1 MNLSQS
7 YLDLP
12 YEKKWEHLK
21 TTIVQRYLGDN
32 ATLPQLAQ
40 SMVDD
45 FRFKAEY
52 VTFMSQVGNGSYRDL
67 ASSARIYRG

>member
-12 YEKKWEHLK
+12 YEQKWEHLK
-21 TTIVQRYLGDN
+21 STIVQMYLGDN

-52 VTFMSQVGNGSYRDL
+52 VIFMPQVGHGSYRDL

>member
-12 YEKKWEHLK
+12 YEQKWEHLK
-21 TTIVQRYLGDN
+21 STIVQRYLGDN

-52 VTFMSQVGNGSYRDL
+52 VTFMPQVGHGSYRDL